1 MSETGTVHTVTECI
15 SLDTFRRDCT
25 DLIQSGF
32 SPEEQAELE
41 KRPDQTKAGI
51 LAVKKALAKLYTEL
65 FNAHDITEH
74 SFIVLHQKNGAP
86 YIKKFPEIPSDYKQY
101 TKKDFHISISHNR
114 AHTYGLAA
122 IREKQH
128 E

>member
-1 MSETGTVHTVTECI
+1 MSETGTVHTVTECV

-25 DLIQSGF
+25 DLMKSGF
-32 SPEEQAELE
+32 SREEQVELE

-51 LAVKKALAKLYTEL
+51 LAVKKALVKLYTEL

-74 SFIVLHQKNGAP
+74 SFVVLHQNNGAP
-86 YIKKFPEIPSDYKQY
+86 YIENFPEIPSDYKQY

-114 AHTYGLAA
+114 THAYGLAA
-122 IREKQH
+122 IQEKVH